1 MLLLVHR
8 DDELRYLV
16 DRRHPRAALRYF
28 HHGDPSKS
36 LRYRVPQQMAGLQ
49 RPTLLVDLHGL
60 RFQ

>member
-1 MLLLVHR
+1 MLLLDHHG
-8 DDELRYLV
+8 DEPRYPA
-16 DRRHPRAALRYF
+16 DRRRPRAALRYF

-49 RPTLLVDLHGL
+49 RPTLLVDLRGL